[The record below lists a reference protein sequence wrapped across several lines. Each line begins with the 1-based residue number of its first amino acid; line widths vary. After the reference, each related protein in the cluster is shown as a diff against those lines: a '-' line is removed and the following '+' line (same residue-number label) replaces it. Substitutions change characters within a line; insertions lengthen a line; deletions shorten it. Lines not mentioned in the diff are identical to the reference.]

1 MMQVNWSAV
10 ILLAS
15 GAIVVIGIVI
25 SKMLQIKPKC
35 PECGSKELVET
46 SRETVDSR
54 MIETSGGGTPGG
66 GSIRLQLDFV
76 LTQRCKKC
84 GAIFKRKFSE
94 TQ

>member
-1 MMQVNWSAV
+1 MQLNWSAI

-15 GAIVVIGIVI
+15 AAIVVSGIVI
-25 SKMLQIKPKC
+25 SMLLRVKRQC

-46 SRETVDSR
+46 NRETLGTR
-54 MIETSGGGTPGG
+54 MIETVGSGTGAG
-66 GSIRLQLDFV
+66 GSIRLQLEFEI
-76 LTQRCKKC
+76 TYRCKKC